1 MKKVFIISSVLLA
14 IALIFLGIYNFVYKN
29 DSPEQLADAQKSSK
43 NGGFLSGFE
52 NEKKISVLVDSD
64 VSNPILN
71 ATGKTVLYYSKSES
85 KAKSLI
91 LDGTGRIN
99 EISFEDRASGLS
111 NAIISPKGD
120 KIILAYKNGEST
132 SIFLYEAS
140 SKSVKKIK
148 DGIDDVFWDGLGNK
162 IIYKYFDS
170 RTGKRTINIADP
182 DGANWKPLA
191 ELPYRYLSASPIPTN
206 SVISFWNSPDAN
218 QETILQTAG
227 IMGGEVKKIFSG
239 KYGADYLWS
248 PDGKRALVSATDT
261 ADKSKIFLGIINGNG
276 GEYRNFAV
284 PTMVSKCVWTG
295 NDEIIYAQPGSVPEG
310 SVLPND
316 YLSGKFKSAD
326 TFWKMNVN
334 DLKKERLIGEELM
347 KEINEKFDA
356 ANLIYSPEEDAL
368 LFVNRYNGKLYEL
381 KL

>member
-14 IALIFLGIYNFVYKN
+14 IALIFLGIYNFVYKK
-29 DSPEQLADAQKSSK
+29 DSQEQLADAQKSSK
-43 NGGFLSGFE
+43 NGGFLSAFE
-52 NEKKISVLVDSD
+52 NEKKIDILIDSE
-64 VSNPILN
+64 VFNPILSAN
-71 ATGKTVLYYSKSES
+71 GKAVLYYSKSES
-85 KAKSLI
+85 KAMSLI
-91 LDGTGRIN
+91 LDGSGRTD

-111 NAIISPKGD
+111 NMIISPKGD
-120 KIILAYKNGEST
+120 RIILAYKNGEANDF
-132 SIFLYEAS
+132 FLYESS
-140 SKSVKKIK
+140 SKTVKKIK
-148 DGIDDVFWDGLGNK
+148 DGLDDVFWDGPGDK

-170 RTGKRTINIADP
+170 RIGKRTVNVADP

-191 ELPYRYLSASPIPTN
+191 ELPYRYLSVSPIPTN
-206 SVISFWNSPDAN
+206 SIISFWNSPDAN
-218 QETILQTAG
+218 QETILQTVG

-261 ADKSKIFLGIINGNG
+261 ADKSKIFLGIINSNG
-276 GEYRNFAV
+276 GEYRNFSV
-284 PTMVSKCVWTG
+284 PTMVSKCVWIN

-334 DLKKERLIGEELM
+334 DLKKERLVDEKSM

-356 ANLIYSPEEDAL
+356 ANLMYSSEEDAL
-368 LFVNRYNGKLYEL
+368 LFVNRYNGKLYEISF
-381 KL
+381 